1 MTHLETARINEA
13 LGLQIGVVREW
24 ANHLDAADLEDLE
37 ADLRELDR
45 AVKELRSL
53 VDALPHHHS

>member
-24 ANHLDAADLEDLE
+24 AKHLDAADIEHLE
-37 ADLRELDR
+37 ADVRELDR
-45 AVKELRSL
+45 AVKELQGL
-53 VDALPHHHS
+53 VNALPHQHS